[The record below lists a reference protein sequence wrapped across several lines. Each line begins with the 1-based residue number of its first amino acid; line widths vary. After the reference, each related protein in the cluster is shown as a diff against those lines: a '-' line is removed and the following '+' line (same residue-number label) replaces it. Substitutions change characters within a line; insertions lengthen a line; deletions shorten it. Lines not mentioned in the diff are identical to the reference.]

1 MGSFTNNPIIVDL
14 SNRDVLE
21 EVWQRYLSH
30 GVCPVLSQESV
41 PPMSTK
47 RIDIQLPDGSVWQG
61 EGRCIQSMQNDLH
74 LFQLD
79 RPPDVQHLLK
89 AATIDHRPS
98 TIEET
103 AAPSQSRLVSETA
116 TIDHPEDQESL
127 AGFEDLAGEDPVDA
141 SQTPT
146 GKESEFSDLYIRIRT
161 LTVHQKRQLARH
173 GNQVARQLL
182 IRDSNKA
189 IHPFVIS
196 NPKITLDEIQ
206 EYSKT
211 PALAVEAL
219 KMIAQNPSWTKS
231 SQVVFNLV
239 RNPSMPVDLATRLVS
254 RLSKTELRVVAH
266 SSGIRMPVAAAARR
280 LLIGG

>member
-1 MGSFTNNPIIVDL
+1 MGSSANHPINVDL
-14 SNRDVLE
+14 SNRDVLQE
-21 EVWQRYLSH
+21 IWQRYLSH
-30 GVCPVLSQESV
+30 GVCPVLMRESFALMV
-41 PPMSTK
+41 TR
-47 RIDIQLPDGSVWQG
+47 RIHIRLPDGQAWNG
-61 EGRCIQSMQNDLH
+61 EGRCIQSLQNDLH

-79 RPPDVQHLLK
+79 HPPDVQRLLPTEPRTPTTSHDRE
-89 AATIDHRPS
+89 AVAPDDNTDDA
-98 TIEET
+98 EEGREPLDGLDALT
-103 AAPSQSRLVSETA
+103 R
-116 TIDHPEDQESL
+116 
-127 AGFEDLAGEDPVDA
+127 EDPVDA

-196 NPKITLDEIQ
+196 NPRITLDEIQ

-231 SQVVFNLV
+231 PQVVFNLV
-239 RNPSMPVDLATRLVS
+239 RNPSMPVDLAVRLVP
-254 RLSKTELRVVAH
+254 RLSRMELRVVAH

>member
-1 MGSFTNNPIIVDL
+1 
-14 SNRDVLE
+14 
-21 EVWQRYLSH
+21 
-30 GVCPVLSQESV
+30 
-41 PPMSTK
+41 
-47 RIDIQLPDGSVWQG
+47 
-61 EGRCIQSMQNDLH
+61 
-74 LFQLD
+74 
-79 RPPDVQHLLK
+79 LLQT
-89 AATIDHRPS
+89 ATIPSTTLGTGDHRPS
-98 TIEET
+98 SF
-103 AAPSQSRLVSETA
+103 AKASEDKS
-116 TIDHPEDQESL
+116 TIDHPEAPESL
-127 AGFEDLAGEDPVDA
+127 AGFEDLAGEDPLDA
-141 SQTPT
+141 PKTPT

-161 LTVHQKRQLARH
+161 LTVHQKRQLARQ

-189 IHPFVIS
+189 IHPFVIA
-196 NPKITLDEIQ
+196 NPRITLDEIQ

-239 RNPSMPVDLATRLVS
+239 RNPSMPVDLACRLVP